1 MVDRF
6 VSVSAGWGYACGLRE
21 SNKVKCW
28 SHGGGREPYS
38 DNDWFDEPEDLVAP
52 GGEFSSVSV
61 GHVFACGIRLSG
73 EVECWGAK
81 AVASIEPP
89 GGVFASVSAGVEHV
103 CGIRPGGTPECWG
116 TSQRWR
122 EAGVPPRGPFIDVAA
137 GTHFTCGL
145 RPGGEAECWGGG
157 FNEGD
162 EPPGGVF
169 ESLIGPGWVCGLRP
183 GGEAECWSD
192 SVPSKNGEDGAREPR
207 YPNAVQPPRD
217 ARFRTFSGTGQC
229 GVDYDYKVWCWRNRR
244 GVFEFHLTPEFE
256 LLPTP
261 EGEFTWVDHD
271 HHACAVRRADSG
283 VECWDWLSGEP
294 LPAPEGAFK
303 EVWIGYEEYCGLLVS
318 GQVRCWEQPEGSPPP
333 PEGEFKTL
341 DSLYGLY
348 CGLRADGA
356 VECWGESSDLP
367 EPSLLTPP
375 SGEFT
380 KVSLA
385 QYHACGLLT
394 SGEIECWGAWGKRPK
409 IQPPEG
415 EFTMISPGWGGYDAG
430 PDYPFT
436 ITDFGYS
443 CGVRLDRSLE
453 CWGASHTL
461 RMFPSGQGPLLSP
474 PEGEYTQVGVGLDF
488 ACALRVDGKVD
499 CWGSAPTRGE
509 LSYTYGDALP
519 EGVWVPPPNWRLRY
533 MLGFRVYSYGEEGA
547 PEVRPFTS
555 ISVGADH
562 ACGLHADSSFECWRA
577 DARGYYSFLPD
588 SSTYVDAGFHNHA
601 CVVIKSNG
609 GVDCFNDEGVRMS
622 YIPPTTPDACL
633 QESCHWAN
641 DDELEQ

>member
-1 MVDRF
+1 M
-6 VSVSAGWGYACGLRE
+6 SVSAGWGYACGLRE

-28 SHGGGREPYS
+28 RHGKFQEPYA
-38 DNDWFDEPEDLVAP
+38 DLDWGYESEDLVAA

-61 GHVFACGIRLSG
+61 GHGYACGIRLGG
-73 EVECWGAK
+73 EVECWGVNP
-81 AVASIEPP
+81 VALIEPP
-89 GGVFASVSAGVEHV
+89 GGVFVSVSAGVEHV

-122 EAGVPPRGPFIDVAA
+122 DAGVPPRGPFIDVAA
-137 GTHFTCGL
+137 GTYFTCGL
-145 RPGGEAECWGGG
+145 RPGGEVECWGGG

-169 ESLIGPGWVCGLRP
+169 ESLIAPGWVCGLRP

-217 ARFRTFSGTGQC
+217 ARFRMFSGTGKC

-244 GVFEFHLTPEFE
+244 GVFEFHLAPEFE

-283 VECWDWLSGEP
+283 VECWDRLTGEP
-294 LPAPEGAFK
+294 REAPEGAFK

-318 GQVRCWEQPEGSPPP
+318 GEVRCWEQPEGSSPP
-333 PEGEFKTL
+333 PEGEFTTL
-341 DSLYGLY
+341 DSSYELY

-356 VECWGESSDLP
+356 VECWGESSP
-367 EPSLLTPP
+367 RSRPP
-375 SGEFT
+375 QGEFT
-380 KVSLA
+380 KVSISSN
-385 QYHACGLLT
+385 HACGLLT
-394 SGEIECWGAWGKRPK
+394 SGEIECWGYWLLRPK

-415 EFTMISPGWGGYDAG
+415 EFSMISAGWGGYPTGWYA
-430 PDYPFT
+430 P
-436 ITDFGYS
+436 IATDLGYS
-443 CGVRLDRSLE
+443 CGVRLDGSLE
-453 CWGASHTL
+453 CWGANHTIGK
-461 RMFPSGQGPLLSP
+461 FPSGQGAVLFP

-499 CWGSAPTRGE
+499 CWGSAASLRFASESEPDVLTWGM

-519 EGVWVPPPNWRLRY
+519 EGVPPMQSSDMY
-533 MLGFRVYSYGEEGA
+533 GFQVYSYGEEGE
-547 PEVRPFTS
+547 PEVLPFTS
-555 ISVGADH
+555 ISVGAEH
-562 ACGLHADSSFECWRA
+562 ACGLHTDFSVECWRA
-577 DARGYYSFLPD
+577 DALGFYSFPPD
-588 SSTYVDAGFHNHA
+588 FFSYVDAGYHNHA
-601 CVVIKSNG
+601 CVVVQESG
-609 GVDCFNDEGVRMS
+609 GVACFNDEGLYMS